1 MKAYTVIANNGK
13 KLPLKIIKEERSL
26 QTISEQKY
34 EQNFIQVKKIL
45 QKVVEKGTAK
55 SARLDNFTS
64 GGKTGTTRIYN
75 HELKKYFIN
84 RHRSIF
90 VGMTPMNETKLVIL
104 VVIENPKN
112 KKYYPFY
119 GGIVAGPVFK
129 KVATESLRILNI
141 HPDKNLLSI
150 TSKGGS
156 NVF

>member
-1 MKAYTVIANNGK
+1 
-13 KLPLKIIKEERSL
+13 
-26 QTISEQKY
+26 
-34 EQNFIQVKKIL
+34 
-45 QKVVEKGTAK
+45 
-55 SARLDNFTS
+55 
-64 GGKTGTTRIYN
+64 
-75 HELKKYFIN
+75 
-84 RHRSIF
+84 
-90 VGMTPMNETKLVIL
+90 MTPMNETKLVIL